1 MSVDAIDNSTTAESA
16 VTASI
21 VRLQWITIAWMCV
34 ELFVAASAGVRACSI
49 ALTAFAGDSAIELF
63 SAMVVLRRFRVGI
76 TAEKSAARVTAVLL
90 YLLAAYILISSSV
103 VLLSHRLE
111 AKPSYVGIGLL
122 IAASII
128 MPLLGRAKRRLAFET
143 GSRALKAD
151 ATQSSVCAFM
161 SWIALAG
168 LGMNAVFHLPWMD
181 SVAALL
187 LLPLVI
193 KEANDARRGKA
204 CC

>member
-1 MSVDAIDNSTTAESA
+1 MSVDAIDSSTTVESA
-16 VTASI
+16 VAASI
-21 VRLQWITIAWMCV
+21 VRLQWITIAWMCM

-63 SAMVVLRRFRVGI
+63 SGVVVLRRFRIGI
-76 TAEKSAARVTAVLL
+76 GAEKSAARMTAVLL
-90 YLLAAYILISSSV
+90 YLLAAYILVSSSV
-103 VLLSHRLE
+103 ALLSNRLE
-111 AKPSYVGIGLL
+111 AKPSYAGIGLL
-122 IAASII
+122 IAAAII
-128 MPLLGRAKRRLAFET
+128 MPLLGRAKKRLAFET
-143 GSRALKAD
+143 GSDALKAD
-151 ATQSSVCAFM
+151 ATQSSVCAYM

-168 LGMNAVFHLPWMD
+168 LGINAVFHLPWAD

-187 LLPLVI
+187 LIPLVV

>member
-1 MSVDAIDNSTTAESA
+1 MSVDVIDNNATGESA
-16 VTASI
+16 TAAFI
-21 VRLQWITIAWMCV
+21 VRLQWITIAWMCL
-34 ELFVAASAGVRACSI
+34 ELFVAAFAGVRACSV

-63 SAMVVLRRFRVGI
+63 SAMVVLRRFHIGI
-76 TAEKSAARVTAVLL
+76 AAEKSAARMTSILL

-103 VLLSHRLE
+103 ALLSHRLE
-111 AKPSYVGIGLL
+111 AKPSYIGIGLL

-143 GSRALKAD
+143 GSKALKAD
-151 ATQSSVCAFM
+151 ATQSSVCAYM

-181 SVAALL
+181 SAAALL
-187 LLPLVI
+187 LIPLVV